1 MVYFLGRDV
10 AVTIGAGEN
19 VGVTSNLLDFD
30 GTDTDADFCNRDLAG
45 LAVSDLTGVDLSIGV
60 TDEDVTYI
68 GSKTVLKAEI
78 KKETTVSLTRK
89 KSNNVW
95 DIVFNGDG
103 APANSEGARWGAF
116 TGAAIAN
123 MAGEPDMTVTAPNG
137 TNQNYFGYQLKV
149 TLKSGTEVFTVPH
162 CQITGHTVTLN
173 ADGTTEET
181 MEFVSQETP
190 TINTT

>member
-10 AVTIGAGEN
+10 AVTIAAGDD
-19 VGVTSNLLDFD
+19 VGV
-30 GTDTDADFCNRDLAG
+30 DADASLVYTGSAAVAFASTSG
-45 LAVSDLTGVDLSIGV
+45 VAVSDMTGCDLGIGV

-68 GSKTVLKAEI
+68 GSRTVLKAEI

-89 KSNNVW
+89 KSNNAW
-95 DIVFNGDG
+95 DAVFNG
-103 APANSEGARWGAF
+103 GARWGAASN
-116 TGAAIAN
+116 AAIAN
-123 MAGEPDMTVTAPNG
+123 LAGEPDVSTG
-137 TNQNYFGYQLKV
+137 TTFGYQLKV
-149 TLKSGTEVFTVPH
+149 TLKANAEVFTIPN
-162 CQITGHTVTLN
+162 CQITAHSVTLN

>member
-10 AVTIGAGEN
+10 AVTIGAGSN
-19 VGVTSNLLDFD
+19 VGVASNLLDF
-30 GTDTDADFCNRDLAG
+30 TRTDFCNNDLAG
-45 LAVSDLTGVDLSIGV
+45 GAVSDLTGVDLSIGV

-89 KSNNVW
+89 KSNSVW
-95 DIVFNGDG
+95 DVVYNGPTAASKG
-103 APANSEGARWGAF
+103 WSGSAAE
-116 TGAAIAN
+116 TGDIAN
-123 MAGEPDMTVTAPNG
+123 LAGEPDMTVTVPTGDN
-137 TNQNYFGYQLKV
+137 TLYFGYQLKI
-149 TLKSGTEVFTVPH
+149 TLSSGVEVFTVPH

-181 MEFVSQETP
+181 LEFISQETP
-190 TINTT
+190 TIGTT

>member
-30 GTDTDADFCNRDLAG
+30 GTDTDADFCNRNLAG

-60 TDEDVTYI
+60 TDEDVTYM
-68 GSKTVLKAEI
+68 GSRTVLKAEI

-89 KSNNVW
+89 KSDNVW
-95 DIVFNGDG
+95 DIVFN
-103 APANSEGARWGAF
+103 GARWGAF
-116 TGAAIAN
+116 TGAAIVNA
-123 MAGEPDMTVTAPNG
+123 AGEPDMTITAPNG
-137 TNQNYFGYQLKV
+137 TNQNYFGYQLKIQ
-149 TLKSGTEVFTVPH
+149 LKSAEEVFTVPH
-162 CQITGHTVTLN
+162 CQITGHSVTLS

-181 MEFVSQETP
+181 LEFISQETP
-190 TINTT
+190 TIGAT

>member
-10 AVTIGAGEN
+10 AVTIGAGSN
-19 VGVTSNLLDFD
+19 VGVASNLLDF
-30 GTDTDADFCNRDLAG
+30 TRTDFCNNDLAG
-45 LAVSDLTGVDLSIGV
+45 EAVSDLTGVDLSIGV

-103 APANSEGARWGAF
+103 DPVNSEGVRWGAD
-116 TGAAIAN
+116 TSGAIAN
-123 MAGEPDMTVTAPNG
+123 LAGEPDMTVTAPTGDN
-137 TNQNYFGYQLKV
+137 TLYFGYQLKL

-181 MEFVSQETP
+181 MEFISQETP
-190 TINTT
+190 TISTA

>member
-10 AVTIGAGEN
+10 SVKIKAGDHIGVETNATFTYAGGAATEFASTA
-19 VGVTSNLLDFD
+19 GVSV
-30 GTDTDADFCNRDLAG
+30 A
-45 LAVSDLTGVDLSIGV
+45 DLTGVDLGIGV

-123 MAGEPDMTVTAPNG
+123 MAGEPDVTTVTAPNG
-137 TNQNYFGYQLKV
+137 TNQNYFGYQLKIQ
-149 TLKSGTEVFTVPH
+149 LKSAEEVFTVPH

-181 MEFVSQETP
+181 MEFISQETP
-190 TINTT
+190 TIGAT

>member
-10 AVTIGAGEN
+10 AVTIGAGSN
-19 VGVTSNLLDFD
+19 VGVASNALDF
-30 GTDTDADFCNRDLAG
+30 TRTDFCNNDALG
-45 LAVSDLTGVDLSIGV
+45 GAVSDLTGVDLSIGV

-89 KSNNVW
+89 KSDNVW

-103 APANSEGARWGAF
+103 SPDAGARWGAD
-116 TGAAIAN
+116 TSGAIVN
-123 MAGEPDMTVTAPNG
+123 LAGEPATKSNGGLSAPTDDNSL
-137 TNQNYFGYQLKV
+137 YFGYQLKI
-149 TLKSGTEVFTVPH
+149 TLSSGVEVFTVPN
-162 CQITGHTVTLN
+162 CQITGHSVTLN

-181 MEFVSQETP
+181 MEFISQETP

>member
-10 AVTIGAGEN
+10 AVTIGAGSN
-19 VGVTSNLLDFD
+19 VGVASNALDF
-30 GTDTDADFCNRDLAG
+30 TRTDFCNNDVVG
-45 LAVSDLTGVDLSIGV
+45 EAVSDLTGVDLSIGV
-60 TDEDVTYI
+60 TDEDITYM
-68 GSKTVLKAEI
+68 GGKTVLKAEI

-103 APANSEGARWGAF
+103 TPDAGARWGAGQS
-116 TGAAIAN
+116 GAVAN
-123 MAGEPDMTVTAPNG
+123 LAGEPDVTTITALTGDNVD
-137 TNQNYFGYQLKV
+137 YFGYQLKV
-149 TLKSGTEVFTVPH
+149 TLNSGVEVFTVPH

-181 MEFVSQETP
+181 LEFISQETP
-190 TINTT
+190 TIGTT

>member
-10 AVTIGAGEN
+10 AVTIGAGSD
-19 VGVTSNLLDFD
+19 VGVLNNALDF
-30 GTDTDADFCNRDLAG
+30 GRTDFCDNETAG
-45 LAVSDLTGVDLSIGV
+45 AAVSDLTGVDLSIGV

-103 APANSEGARWGAF
+103 TPDAGARWGANAA
-116 TGAAIAN
+116 GAIAN
-123 MAGEPDMTVTAPNG
+123 LAGEPNVTTITALTG
-137 TNQNYFGYQLKV
+137 SDVDYFGYQLKV